1 MSMFQFSDLQGKQD
15 NAILTASMQDV
26 NCSSDVKEIVELIGK
41 NDSVMFWSE
50 GRWSLYSLVCK
61 VIQQWGT
68 SDLYFSSWGL
78 SEEPLRALHNLQQK
92 GLLDKLYCLLDYRI
106 KERQAKAFQLCEGI
120 STKIGLMKSHAKV
133 TVIETKSGEIFT
145 IIGSMNWTRNN
156 KNEAGII
163 LKNTD
168 IGHYCKDFMITMID
182 RNDGRTTK

>member
-1 MSMFQFSDLQGKQD
+1 MFQFSDLQGKQETML
-15 NAILTASMQDV
+15 IPGIMQDV
-26 NCSSDVKEIVELIGK
+26 NCSNDVKEIVELLGK
-41 NDSVMFWSE
+41 DDSVMFWSE

-61 VIQQWGT
+61 IIERWGT
-68 SDLYFSSWGL
+68 SDLYLSSWGL

-92 GLLDKLYCLLDYRI
+92 GLLEKLYCLLDYRI

-163 LKNTD
+163 LKNMD
-168 IGHYCKDFMITMID
+168 IGHYCKGFMLNMINK
-182 RNDGRTTK
+182 NDG